1 MSYTYPCLIIIEIH
15 VNTVRLFI
23 LKNCIFFSF
32 AFYFCLTE
40 QSHYISHAGISVLF
54 FFLVAIA
61 LPFLHIPA
69 CYVWFHFLIA
79 VPYLSIVMLHLD
91 LSHNIMFHLIPP
103 HCFISH
109 PSHQII
115 FFSFHLIA
123 SYSIHLITSCSIS
136 VHLTASHSIHI
147 ITNIPFHS
155 VPLHH
160 FHLIPSCSIPS
171 V

>member
-1 MSYTYPCLIIIEIH
+1 MKYKISQF
-15 VNTVRLFI
+15 LFI
-23 LKNCIFFSF
+23 GRGPGNPILRLINKKLIGGLFFIFSF

-40 QSHYISHAGISVLF
+40 QSHYISHAGISLLF
-54 FFLVAIA
+54 FLLVAIA

-123 SYSIHLITSCSIS
+123 SYSIHLITPCSILVRLFGS
-136 VHLTASHSIHI
+136 ANSILLHSI
-147 ITNIPFHS
+147 
-155 VPLHH
+155 
-160 FHLIPSCSIPS
+160 LI
-171 V
+171 